1 MKYIIIIICSL
12 FAIRVSATEIT
23 LAEAIK
29 NKNVECVITGNSAS
43 THYFKPIKIKIKNLK
58 SGITIRIDY
67 GLIFNAIDT
76 AYQDIVVTQQMMAEL
91 KPGQSKTLEIYGMCI
106 KEHNSAPADEVSYKA
121 GSVTDGDLKKMSLFI
136 EQKKYFNQCAQQ
148 AVWVIR
154 GSRDINELCGFDGD
168 GWEDIV
174 KFTASLL
181 NVAVPERPKEED
193 YQRNYYTRPT
203 KHVIKGSFTIEWP
216 QECKATVGIFNKQ
229 GIIVR
234 EIYNNPKH
242 PAGLQK
248 VSYEFD
254 ASQFT
259 DPAYDLKMI
268 IDGEVFINKEVKIL
282 GRE

>member
-1 MKYIIIIICSL
+1 MKYIIIILCLL
-12 FAIRVSATEIT
+12 FGIKVSAAEIT

-29 NKNVECVITGNSAS
+29 SKQVECVITGNSAS

-58 SGITIRIDY
+58 SGVTIRIDN

-76 AYQDIVVTQQMMAEL
+76 SFQDIVVTQQLITEL

-106 KEHNSAPADEVSYKA
+106 KEHNSAPADKVTYKA
-121 GSVTDGDLKKMSLFI
+121 GSVTGGDLKKMTLFI

-154 GSRDINELCGFDGD
+154 GSRDINDLNGYDED

-181 NVAVPERPKEED
+181 NVPVPERPKADD
-193 YQRNYYTRPT
+193 YQRNYYTPPT
-203 KHVIKGSFTIEWP
+203 KHVIKGSFEIDWP
-216 QECKATVGIFNKQ
+216 QECKATVGMFNKQ

-234 EIYNNPKH
+234 ELYNNPRH
-242 PAGLQK
+242 PAGPKK
-248 VSYEFD
+248 VSFEFD
-254 ASQFT
+254 ANQYT
-259 DPAYDLKMI
+259 DPVYDIKMI
-268 IDGEVFINKEVKIL
+268 IDGEVFIEKEVKIL
-282 GRE
+282 GR